1 MSQGPLIDPEHE
13 RLAAWL
19 LLAWLAMGLVG
30 IVTVIGGASA
40 AVILT
45 IRWAFDV

>member
-1 MSQGPLIDPEHE
+1 MIEPRHE
-13 RLAAWL
+13 ATAAWA
-19 LLAWLAMGLVG
+19 LLAWLALGVVG

-45 IRWAFDV
+45 IRWVFSL